1 MISYKMIRQN
11 DITNQIPTLA
21 GAWYSAAVQAPAQ
34 ADPQSDCRSR

>member
-1 MISYKMIRQN
+1 MISYKM
-11 DITNQIPTLA
+11 ITNQIPTLA